1 MTWLPFLR
9 TVPSPLTANSRR
21 QRCRV
26 VSPTPSRAATP
37 RARALA
43 KTASSWISRALRR
56 SSGLVS
62 LPRPLPSRP
71 GSFLPSTAA
80 PLPPHGPS
88 PCGAALAA
96 AVLSPFDPPGAASGA
111 PSVRPSSAPAWRWHL
126 VPPARSAFGRGGS
139 RLPPAAHLLREK
151 SPLAAVA
158 AELGGIEPS
167 ALHHH
172 CELISSAPALWF
184 LLG

>member
-1 MTWLPFLR
+1 MTWLPFLQ

-126 VPPARSAFGRGGS
+126 VPPAPSAVGRGRS
-139 RLPPAAHLLREK
+139 CLAPVFHLHRVQAPFTTK
-151 SPLAAVA
+151 RTKFS
-158 AELGGIEPS
+158 GIEPG
-167 ALHHH
+167 AFQHHR
-172 CELISSAPALWF
+172 EFVGSAPTFWD
-184 LLG
+184 LL